1 MTKVKA
7 EETETDGE
15 QSYEEG
21 YDRELLGIFI
31 GQLKENISFLR
42 SQLEQ
47 PDAAD
52 NKHEVL
58 ERCADCIESL
68 KSSANYMDYQK
79 LVLMYKNWLARVD
92 GAKDKLSKGNDVSF
106 DFMKAYFDKVVK
118 IFPQTDE
125 SELEMDGEISV
136 EKQEKDLTF
145 NAQTLPGGQDLPG
158 LAESDALLLEE
169 EALPSIEESNA
180 LLLED
185 EVLTSIEK
193 PDAVPGASDLISRPR

>member
-7 EETETDGE
+7 EEIETNGG

-21 YDRELLGIFI
+21 YDRELFSIFI

-42 SQLEQ
+42 SQLEK

-125 SELEMDGEISV
+125 SELEMEGEISV
-136 EKQEKDLTF
+136 EKQEKALSF
-145 NAQTLPGGQDLPG
+145 SAKIVPG
-158 LAESDALLLEE
+158 E
-169 EALPSIEESNA
+169 EALTSPEESDV

-185 EVLTSIEK
+185 EVLTSLEDSDARPLEEKALNSIEELK
-193 PDAVPGASDLISRPR
+193 NAPLV